1 MLGSEYRA
9 KVLRVGS
16 GIVAIPLFKI
26 DVPLSSQCVGFG
38 PELPRMEAN
47 DEVEPGKVFRPPCLT
62 MREDLGCRKVLKVL
76 VISDDING
84 CTRTLEIMLPSGEG
98 FKYRK

>member
-26 DVPLSSQCVGFG
+26 DVPSSSQCVRFG
-38 PELPRMEAN
+38 SELPLMEAN
-47 DEVEPGKVFRPPCLT
+47 DEVEPGKVFRPSSLAT
-62 MREDLGCRKVLKVL
+62 REDLCRRKVLKVS

-84 CTRTLEIMLPSGEG
+84 CTGTLEIMSPLGEG
-98 FKYRK
+98 FKNRK